1 MASLPLSYSI
11 QCQSYLIGLWFSLRT
26 HASQIWQNPQQLLH
40 QSELPTHA
48 RTSVYQKPNASQ
60 QLRGTSSNRKLSVAG
75 NVECGDDSRSPPRS
89 QTGTVKTGPP
99 SPTITRRSP
108 RQSTASPIMMDS
120 VSQAVKQTGL
130 QNIQLGS
137 TLTQEELQRVITAAT
152 VSALRHQEAQGHPR
166 QRSTSAVTDGDHF
179 TAHGHAAPAWSRTV
193 SASVLLACT
202 ALFATI
208 AGASISPVYESST
221 YITISRV
228 TYSRGGLHLEG
239 FRH

>member
-1 MASLPLSYSI
+1 
-11 QCQSYLIGLWFSLRT
+11 
-26 HASQIWQNPQQLLH
+26 
-40 QSELPTHA
+40 
-48 RTSVYQKPNASQ
+48 
-60 QLRGTSSNRKLSVAG
+60 
-75 NVECGDDSRSPPRS
+75 
-89 QTGTVKTGPP
+89 
-99 SPTITRRSP
+99 
-108 RQSTASPIMMDS
+108 MMDS
-120 VSQAVKQTGL
+120 VNQAVKQTGL